1 MTMIKSFY
9 TVFIFITS
17 ILFANTIFAQDYKS
31 IKGTIK
37 DKSGEAIPYANVQV
51 KNTIV
56 GALGDVD
63 GNFSINLAQLN
74 VTLVFTSFGYQ
85 TKEIEV
91 KTTQNVD
98 VVLDDQY
105 SELDEAVV
113 VGYGTL
119 QKSVI
124 TGAISSVKNKDFRD
138 QPVVAIGNAIQGKLA
153 GVNVISPSGT
163 PGAGLLFNIRGSLN
177 PLYVVDGIPLLSES
191 NSSLETSYDLSGNSV
206 GKGQSTSSIAD
217 INPNDIESI
226 EILKDASAAA
236 IYGARAANGVVLITT
251 KRGSSERT
259 EFGVN
264 YYTGIQ
270 ETTRK
275 INFLNSDEML
285 DLLKDGLAKDQAIYQ
300 KDNKAFDDIQG
311 FSPKIFSAGF
321 DSSFYNGNNTNW
333 LDQVLRRA
341 PIHNTEIYA
350 KGGSN
355 RTRFLISGNYFNQQ
369 GIVIASGFQRMS
381 ARVNLD
387 HKVNDN
393 FSLGTTMMLARTVN
407 KRSFNDNTYTGVIT
421 NAIGASPWMPA
432 YEDEEK
438 TTYSES
444 DDYQALWLSDNPVKS
459 ANEVNATSTTSRVLG
474 SVFAEYKFTPAL
486 RFKTTWS
493 LDYTDLLD
501 NQYFSPLTND
511 AKNVNGRALY
521 SNYKAL
527 NWIGENFFS
536 YTKTI
541 LEDHNFSVIVGT
553 SVQEAKSRRVGFS
566 GENFPNVAGLSQ
578 ITSAAIINKRPPVA
592 GALALVSY
600 FGRLNYDFKNKFIAS
615 ASFRVDGSSRFAPE
629 NRYASFASGSLGYRI
644 VSVEDANSDALITD
658 LKARV
663 SYGTTGDQEIGD
675 FNQKSLYGT
684 GIYNGSA
691 TLIPNVLPNENL
703 TWQRNKILNAGLD
716 FELKKGRIA
725 GAIEAFSSDK
735 SGLLFASRVPGTSG
749 FGSIVSNA
757 GSIRSQGLELT
768 LNATLINRGRFR
780 WTMGSN
786 ISFIKN
792 KYTDLAEDNQIVSA
806 YSDIAPTH
814 IVQVGSPVG
823 TFWGIKYTGVNPDN
837 GDAEFDDLNED
848 GVIDNQ
854 DAQVIGRAFPTAFGG
869 LNTTI
874 NYKRFDLSIASQFSY
889 GNQIYNL
896 IRSTYENGGWSGS
909 EAVSSEN
916 DYKIASFYGNNGVN
930 AKKRW
935 KKPGDVT
942 DVPRASYLR
951 QNYIEASSMY
961 IEDGSFFRIRTI
973 NLGYNFKHR
982 KGFETARL
990 YVQVQNPFI
999 FTKYTG
1005 FDPEV
1010 SSTGASVGAEQTAG
1024 VDYAAYPQARTYTLG
1039 VNVTF

>member
-1 MTMIKSFY
+1 MNKQLLSVIFTLFLSSF
-9 TVFIFITS
+9 FAANIFS
-17 ILFANTIFAQDYKS
+17 QDYKV
-31 IKGTIK
+31 IKGVLK
-37 DKSGEAIPYANVQV
+37 DKSGEPISYANIQV

-56 GALGDVD
+56 GVLGDVE
-63 GNFSINLAQLN
+63 GNFTINLASLN
-74 VTLVFTSFGYQ
+74 VTLVFTAFGYQ

-91 KTTQNVD
+91 KNTQFLN

-153 GVNVISPSGT
+153 GVNVVSPSGT

-191 NSSLETSYDLSGNSV
+191 NSSLETSYDLTGNAV

-264 YYTGIQ
+264 HYTGIQ
-270 ETTRK
+270 ESARK
-275 INFLNSDEML
+275 INFLNSDEMF
-285 DLLKDGLAKDQAIYQ
+285 DLLKDGIAQDKTIYE
-300 KDNKAFDDIQG
+300 KNNTAFDDISG
-311 FSPKIFSAGF
+311 FNPKIFSAAF

-333 LDQVLRRA
+333 LNQVLRRA
-341 PIHNTEIYA
+341 PIYNTEVYA

-355 RTRFLISGNYFNQQ
+355 RTRFLISGNYFNQE
-369 GIVIASGFQRMS
+369 GIVIGSGFKRFS

-387 HKVNDN
+387 HKVNDR
-393 FSLGTTMMLARTVN
+393 FSLGTTLMLARTIN

-421 NAIGASPWMPA
+421 NALGASPWMPA
-432 YEDEEK
+432 YEDDDNK
-438 TTYSES
+438 TYAES
-444 DDYQALWLSDNPVKS
+444 DEYQALWLSDNPVKS
-459 ANEVNATSTTSRVLG
+459 ANEINATSNTSRVLG

-486 RFKTTWS
+486 MFKTTWS
-493 LDYTDLLD
+493 LDYNDLLD
-501 NQYFSPLTND
+501 SQYFSPLTND
-511 AKNVNGRALY
+511 AKALNGRALY

-536 YTKTI
+536 YTKSV
-541 LEDHNFSVIVGT
+541 LEDHHFSFIVGS
-553 SVQEAKSRRVGFS
+553 SVQEAKSRRVGFF
-566 GENFPNVAGLSQ
+566 GENFPNVNGLSE
-578 ITSAAIINKRPPVA
+578 ITGAAVINKRPPLS
-592 GALALVSY
+592 GALGLVS
-600 FGRLNYDFKNKFIAS
+600 FFSRLNYDFKNRFIAS
-615 ASFRVDGSSRFAPE
+615 VSVRYDGSSRFSPE
-629 NRYASFASGSLGYRI
+629 NRYAAFGSGSLGYRI
-644 VSVEDANSDALITD
+644 ISIEDASADALITD

-675 FNQKSLYGT
+675 FNQKSLYGA
-684 GIYNGSA
+684 GIYNGTA
-691 TLIPNVLPNENL
+691 TLTPSVLANNNL
-703 TWQRNKILNAGLD
+703 TWQRNKILNAGID

-725 GAIEAFSSDK
+725 GAIEVFRSDK

-757 GSIRSQGLELT
+757 GSVRNQGLELT
-768 LNATLINRGRFR
+768 LNSTLINRGRFR
-780 WTMGSN
+780 WSLGTN
-786 ISFIKN
+786 CSFIKS
-792 KYTDLAEDNQIVSA
+792 KYTSLDEDNQIISA

-814 IVQVGSPVG
+814 IVRVGSPVG
-823 TFWGIKYTGVNPDN
+823 TFWGLKYTGVNPDN
-837 GDAEFDDLNED
+837 GDAEFDDLNKD
-848 GVIDNQ
+848 GKIDNQ
-854 DAQVIGRAFPTAFGG
+854 DAQVLGRAFPTIYGG
-869 LNTTI
+869 LNTTV

-889 GNQIYNL
+889 GNQVYNL
-896 IRSTYENGGWSGS
+896 IRAAYDNGGWSGS
-909 EAVSSEN
+909 EAVSSDN
-916 DYKIASFYGNNGVN
+916 DYAIASFYANNSVK
-930 AKKRW
+930 AKNRW
-935 KKPGDVT
+935 QKPGDVT
-942 DVPRASYLR
+942 DVPRASYLT
-951 QNYIEASSMY
+951 QNYQEASSMY
-961 IEDGSFFRIRTI
+961 IEDGSFIRIRTI

-990 YVQVQNPFI
+990 YVQVQNPFL

-1010 SSTGASVGAEQTAG
+1010 SSTGASAGAEQTAG
-1024 VDYAAYPQARTYTLG
+1024 VDYAAYPQARTYTIG